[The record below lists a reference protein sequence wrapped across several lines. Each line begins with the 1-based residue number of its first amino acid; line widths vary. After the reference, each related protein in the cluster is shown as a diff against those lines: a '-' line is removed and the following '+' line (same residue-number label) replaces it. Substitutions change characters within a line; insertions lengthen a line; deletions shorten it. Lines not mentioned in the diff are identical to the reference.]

1 MDILVSSI
9 KRYQEQGT
17 YAETPALAEDAWNNL
32 LDVMES
38 AGELN
43 ERVAPEKL
51 VDNSFADQA
60 VNSVK

>member
-1 MDILVSSI
+1 MEILVSSI
-9 KRYQEQGT
+9 KRYQEQGS

-43 ERVAPEKL
+43 ERVEANKL
-51 VDNSFADQA
+51 VDNSFAEKV